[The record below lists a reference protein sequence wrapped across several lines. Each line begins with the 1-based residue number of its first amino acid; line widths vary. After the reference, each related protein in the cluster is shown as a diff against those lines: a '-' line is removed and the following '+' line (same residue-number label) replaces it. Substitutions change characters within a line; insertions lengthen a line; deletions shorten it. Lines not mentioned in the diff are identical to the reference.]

1 VTSTL
6 QRRDIEAFDCE
17 RGRCSHL
24 VNGSGSRR
32 CRPRIRHA
40 GGRPPPR
47 PASGYAVC
55 RGKGSVLPTALTI
68 CAKLVTERA
77 NRNSQDAC
85 RVSAVAA
92 AMLYCVDDQVALN
105 LRDRL
110 SDKGGKPE
118 FSARLSGPGASSPT
132 LTKVA
137 CWLPHLTPSKTVV
150 FAEAQ
155 CRQPRW
161 SKLDRFG
168 SEFVTL
174 SRKPVTRVNDRS
186 HSADGLTAWDASEP
200 RAGCARCRGSN
211 PPPAGAPVPPL
222 RHPARVFVALACP

>member
-1 VTSTL
+1 MDRDRDDVAPYPL
-6 QRRDIEAFDCE
+6 RR
-17 RGRCSHL
+17 RS
-24 VNGSGSRR
+24 
-32 CRPRIRHA
+32 PIRHA
-40 GGRPPPR
+40 QPADTPLPPGRL
-47 PASGYAVC
+47 
-55 RGKGSVLPTALTI
+55 VLPTALPI
-68 CAKLVTERA
+68 CAKLVAERA
-77 NRNSQDAC
+77 NRNPQDYR

-118 FSARLSGPGASSPT
+118 FSARLSARGASSRR

-137 CWLPHLTPSKTVV
+137 CWLPHLTPSKAVV

-186 HSADGLTAWDASEP
+186 HSADGLTAWDPSEP